1 MAASNDAAWPVPV
14 EARRNVATTPRPRRC
29 CGVKLLS
36 WTLVREM
43 LHHSARLNDV
53 EIATEAA
60 KAGAEIL
67 LRYWETIGK
76 ADADMKAR
84 NDWVSAAD
92 REAEKAIIA
101 CIRDL
106 SPGDSFLAEETGA
119 SGEKSNRTWVI
130 DPLDG

>member
-1 MAASNDAAWPVPV
+1 
-14 EARRNVATTPRPRRC
+14 
-29 CGVKLLS
+29 
-36 WTLVREM
+36 M

-130 DPLDG
+130 DPLDGTSNYLQHFPVWSI